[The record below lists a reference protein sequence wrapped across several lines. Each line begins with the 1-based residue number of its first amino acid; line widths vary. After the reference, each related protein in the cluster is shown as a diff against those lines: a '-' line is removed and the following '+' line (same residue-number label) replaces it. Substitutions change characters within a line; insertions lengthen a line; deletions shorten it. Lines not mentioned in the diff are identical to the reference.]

1 MKRPPVARALIE
13 PMRASGEFATSV
25 GLLPLRSRLPHG
37 DGHSVIVFPGFMAT
51 DRSTSPLRRLLAWLD
66 YDVHGWGLG
75 RNVGP
80 TKKVAD
86 EMPNLLDR
94 VAQRSGASVSL
105 VGWSLGGVYVRHLS
119 ARAPDLVRTAV
130 TLGTPVRG
138 EAKTSSNA
146 SALFD
151 LLGAVHVPG
160 HPMLDEGIPLEV
172 PVTALHTRSD
182 GIVHWQSCLVE
193 DADNAENLR
202 VAGSHTGL
210 GFNPAVAYVVADRL
224 AQGAGEWRPFLP
236 PIAYRRIITRVPGG

>member
-119 ARAPDLVRTAV
+119 ARAPDLVRPTV
-130 TLGTPVRG
+130 TLGTPCAGRRRRPATHRRCSTCW
-138 EAKTSSNA
+138 ERFT
-146 SALFD
+146 F
-151 LLGAVHVPG
+151 PG
-160 HPMLDEGIPLEV
+160 HPMLDEGIPLDV
-172 PVTALHTRSD
+172 PVTAVHTRSD
-182 GIVHWQSCLVE
+182 GIVHWQSCLVQ

-224 AQGAGEWRPFLP
+224 AQGAGDWQPFLP
-236 PIAYRRIITRVPGG
+236 PPAYRRIITRVPGG